1 MVSRCLFSPLPT
13 LCIVDWR
20 CSLGY
25 GAGQMVPGAWC
36 ETQRVPGMTCR
47 ALETPQSH
55 GCYKAPIFCSSFPSV
70 SPKTLCTSCLQNV
83 LLKNPFE
90 SKLPRA
96 KNDAHGCVPSLS
108 CCWGMCS
115 SAVSWLLPREE
126 VFLSAV
132 IATRKYCF
140 DGDQIKN

>member
-1 MVSRCLFSPLPT
+1 MVSRCLFSPLPA
-13 LCIVDWR
+13 LCILGWR

-25 GAGQMVPGAWC
+25 GAGQLLPGAWG
-36 ETQRVPGMTCR
+36 ETQRVPGEIHR
-47 ALETPQSH
+47 ALGSPRSH
-55 GCYKAPIFCSSFPSV
+55 RHYEAPIFCSTFPSV
-70 SPKTLCTSCLQNV
+70 SPKTLSASWLQNV
-83 LLKNPFE
+83 LLKNPIK
-90 SKLPRA
+90 SKPPRA

-108 CCWGMCS
+108 CCWGMCC
-115 SAVSWLLPREE
+115 SAVSWLVPREE